1 MLFGE
6 SEWGGACK
14 RLAAA
19 AKLQDSHQERER
31 PSMCLCMWSE
41 HIKYSFS
48 LIQQRQQRERE
59 MSQEIKTQQIKIHLK
74 SKKVSMDQSIQDD
87 TIP

>member
-19 AKLQDSHQERER
+19 AKLQDSHQDRER

-48 LIQQRQQRERE
+48 LIQQKQQRERDVTRNKDTTNQCQTCLQME
-59 MSQEIKTQQIKIHLK
+59 AAQIKCLWW
-74 SKKVSMDQSIQDD
+74 
-87 TIP
+87 